1 MDSCLEFGLK
11 QPGVDVDWTPMFA
24 YTDVEAKYRTFA
36 LFSQGLAAA
45 FLASIGVVAVWK
57 YAADLNDGITRI
69 VPFGQLPGIC
79 MCCQPGTL
87 TGVSAGQ
94 IVGIEG
100 SVSTLESVPVSFEKD
115 QEGLDCGCGDFKAVD
130 PFRFRPFGIL
140 GVACGTG
147 SRNAF
152 VRAQTDPQSSIAK
165 NVSTRHPALGIV
177 EHIAL
182 TKRQEGFEYTYTQ
195 RIEDIYTGAM
205 HDGDWGTYHLN
216 KWVKTVS
223 MKPGY
228 DVEQEVATALWLHAN
243 EVPVWQHLKL
253 GLVPSLILAGDSQIG
268 GLLGVVGSILALIFR
283 RKNSQSQVAQI
294 YNERTLTFGSWF
306 AKEKLPTTTRP
317 EANVLPPPPGVL
329 PPPPGLLPL
338 HYRNHRDTE

>member
-45 FLASIGVVAVWK
+45 FLASIGIVAVWK
-57 YAADLNDGITRI
+57 YAADLNDGVTKI

-100 SVSTLESVPVSFEKD
+100 TGFSFESVPVSFEKD
-115 QEGLDCGCGDFKAVD
+115 QDGLECGCGDFKAVD
-130 PFRFRPFGIL
+130 PFRFHPFGIL

-147 SRNAF
+147 RGNAF
-152 VRAQTDPQSSIAK
+152 VRAQTDPQSSVAK
-165 NVSTRHPALGIV
+165 NVSTRQPGLGTV
-177 EHIAL
+177 VHITL
-182 TKRQEGFEYTYTQ
+182 TKRQEGSEYTYTQ
-195 RIEDIYTGAM
+195 KIEDVYTGALF
-205 HDGDWGTYHLN
+205 DEQYGTYRLHT
-216 KWVKTVS
+216 WVKEVS
-223 MKPGY
+223 MKPRY
-228 DVEQEVATALWLHAN
+228 DFEQEVATTTWLHAN

-253 GLVPSLILAGDSQIG
+253 GLVPSLLNATSQIG

-283 RKNSQSQVAQI
+283 RKNLQSQVAQI
-294 YNERTLTFGSWF
+294 YNERTLAFGSWF

>member
-11 QPGVDVDWTPMFA
+11 QPGADVDWIPMFP
-24 YTDVEAKYRTFA
+24 YTHVEAKYRTFA

-45 FLASIGVVAVWK
+45 FLASVGVVAVWK

-100 SVSTLESVPVSFEKD
+100 SHSTLESVPVSFEKD
-115 QEGLDCGCGDFKAVD
+115 QDGLDCGCGDFKAVD
-130 PFRFRPFGIL
+130 PFRFHPFGIL
-140 GVACGTG
+140 NVACGTG
-147 SRNAF
+147 RRNAF
-152 VRAQTDPQSSIAK
+152 VRTQTDPQSSIAK
-165 NVSTRHPALGIV
+165 NVSTKHPTLGGGA
-177 EHIAL
+177 HIAL
-182 TKRQEGFEYTYTQ
+182 TKWQEGFEYTYTQ
-195 RIEDIYTGAM
+195 KIEDFYTGTM
-205 HDGDWGTYHLN
+205 HGDSDATLRLHTFAKNVL
-216 KWVKTVS
+216 

-228 DVEQEVATALWLHAN
+228 DVEQEAATQLWLYAN

-253 GLVPSLILAGDSQIG
+253 GLVPSLLNATSQIG
-268 GLLGVVGSILALIFR
+268 GLLGVVVSILALIFR
-283 RKNSQSQVAQI
+283 RKNWQSQVAQI
-294 YNERTLTFGSWF
+294 YNERTLAFGSWF

-317 EANVLPPPPGVL
+317 EANVLPQPPGVL

-338 HYRNHRDTE
+338 QYRNYRDTE